1 MTFDMEATFGD
12 DYLYFYEESIDDA
25 HSDSDTAEILGLLDL
40 PSGARILDAPCG
52 HGRIARRLAAAGMEV
67 TGVDLT
73 PAYLDH
79 ARNDPQLPPGTV
91 TYLEGDVR
99 SLPVDGPFDA
109 VVCWL
114 NSFGYYDDADCHRV
128 LDEFHRVL
136 RPGGKVAIDTMHH
149 DGGVRH
155 FIPAPDA
162 VVVQLGD
169 DTMVE
174 VSTFD
179 PVRGR
184 MVIRRTVHRDG
195 AVRRAVVFHPF
206 AHTAGVG
213 GLAGGRWVPRRRVPL
228 GRRGAAGARQ
238 LGARGGGHGLNVG
251 VSEVGWRAKADTA
264 VSQRRREDPG
274 RTVGRQ
280 SRCQAEPLPTI

>member
-12 DYLYFYEESIDDA
+12 DYLHFYEESIDDE
-25 HSDSDTAEILGLLDL
+25 HSEADTAEILGLLDL
-40 PSGARILDAPCG
+40 APGARVLDAPCG

-73 PAYLDH
+73 AAYLEQ
-79 ARNDPQLPPGTV
+79 ARADPLLPPGAV
-91 TYLEGDVR
+91 TYVQGDLR
-99 SLPVDGPFDA
+99 ALPVDGPFDA

-114 NSFGYYDDADCHRV
+114 NSFGYYDDTDCHRV
-128 LDEFHRVL
+128 LAEFHRVL
-136 RPGGKVAIDTMHH
+136 RPGGMVAIDTMHH

-155 FIPAPDA
+155 FTPAPDA

-184 MVIRRTVHRDG
+184 MVIERTVHRAG
-195 AVRRAVVFHPF
+195 AVRRASYFVRLPTPPEWVVWLE
-206 AHTAGVG
+206 AAGFRDVTFR
-213 GLAGGRWVPRRRVPL
+213 AGGGGPL
-228 GRRGAAGARQ
+228 ELDSWELVVVA
-238 LGARGGGHGLNVG
+238 
-251 VSEVGWRAKADTA
+251 TA
-264 VSQRRREDPG
+264 
-274 RTVGRQ
+274 
-280 SRCQAEPLPTI
+280 

>member
-1 MTFDMEATFGD
+1 MTFDMEGTFDD

-25 HSDSDTAEILGLLDL
+25 HSDADTAEILGLLDL

-52 HGRIARRLAAAGMEV
+52 HGRLTRRLAAAGMEM

-73 PAYLDH
+73 PAYLEM
-79 ARNDPQLPPGTV
+79 ARNDPHLRPESV
-91 TYLEGDVR
+91 TYLEGDIR

-128 LDEFHRVL
+128 LREFHRVL
-136 RPGGKVAIDTMHH
+136 RPGGRVVIDTMHH

-155 FIPAPDA
+155 FVPAPDA
-162 VVVQLGD
+162 VVVQRGD

-179 PVRGR
+179 PIRGR
-184 MVIRRTVHRDG
+184 MVIERTVHR
-195 AVRRAVVFHPF
+195 
-206 AHTAGVG
+206 AGVRHRAEYFVRLPTPPEWVVWLQAAG
-213 GLAGGRWVPRRRVPL
+213 FHDVEFRAGGGGPL
-228 GRRGAAGARQ
+228 E
-238 LGARGGGHGLNVG
+238 LDSWELV
-251 VSEVGWRAKADTA
+251 VTA
-264 VSQRRREDPG
+264 V
-274 RTVGRQ
+274 
-280 SRCQAEPLPTI
+280 A